1 MLNVIHALFFRE
13 LKTRFGK
20 NKYLG

>member
-20 NKYLG
+20 NKY